1 MSTRKMDADRPIRL
15 GGRVIFRTVG
25 KERFRMKQDDIKKLK
40 VALILVL
47 LFVLLKSLNEIG
59 AVGSS
64 KALVTSLALG
74 LPIILLIYRSYG
86 RFEKVTG
93 TVKRSIAYLSVPIS
107 LGVWRWLH
115 VVSKYYE
122 TVLALIL
129 CYLLILSIYMESKKT
144 RATSSA
150 IERDEG

>member
-1 MSTRKMDADRPIRL
+1 
-15 GGRVIFRTVG
+15 
-25 KERFRMKQDDIKKLK
+25 MKPEDIKKLK
-40 VALILVL
+40 IALILVL

-64 KALVTSLALG
+64 KAFVTSLALG
-74 LPIILLIYRSYG
+74 LPIILLIYRIYG

-129 CYLLILSIYMESKKT
+129 CYLLILSIYMVSKKA